1 MDNGLALMEKYR
13 IAAVVESL
21 KRRGYNNTKAKLD
34 KRYEEWKQS
43 ISVME
48 KAKEDWEE
56 YKEKRGKIKEEIKD
70 GSKKGI

>member
-1 MDNGLALMEKYR
+1 
-13 IAAVVESL
+13 
-21 KRRGYNNTKAKLD
+21 LD

-56 YKEKRGKIKEEIKD
+56 YKEKRDKMKEEMKNE
-70 GSKKGI
+70 

>member
-1 MDNGLALMEKYR
+1 MDDGLALMEKYR